1 MNHSIICQLYHMA
14 SFEFNLLQEIH
25 KGSLK
30 NKSTKKNILPPLQ
43 MQMRI
48 RNPITF
54 KKQKLNVDKC
64 QINKIN

>member
-30 NKSTKKNILPPLQ
+30 NKSTKKNITSPSNANEDKESHNLQ
-43 MQMRI
+43 KTKTKR
-48 RNPITF
+48 
-54 KKQKLNVDKC
+54 
-64 QINKIN
+64 